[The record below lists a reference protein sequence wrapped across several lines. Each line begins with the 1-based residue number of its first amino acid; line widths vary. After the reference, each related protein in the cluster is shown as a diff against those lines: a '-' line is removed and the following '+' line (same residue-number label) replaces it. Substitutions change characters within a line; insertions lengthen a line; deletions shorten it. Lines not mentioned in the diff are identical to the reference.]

1 MENEVIEEESIVE
14 LEFSF
19 STWLAK
25 MELLTVNVES
35 HLNGSAFLSFWE
47 HLRSLPNVTNKSGA
61 GMITNTFLQILS
73 KVAPNLPPLLP
84 VPDGMS
90 SANDIHVNVLTYG
103 VLNSKPKRKAFV
115 ESMSIRF
122 IPSSPAWGV
131 VTNLLLTKIKD
142 IYFTGKKDNATTIL
156 QGDGLESVVANRTAM
171 IAHFFIDDDAQVILG
186 LCDFRAR

>member
-14 LEFSF
+14 VEFSF

-131 VTNLLLTKIKD
+131 VTNLLLTKI
-142 IYFTGKKDNATTIL
+142 DNATTIL

-171 IAHFFIDDDAQVILG
+171 IAHFFIDNDAQVILG
-186 LCDFRAR
+186 LCESGLCDFRAR